1 MSQYIFMVICV
12 VLLAAC
18 AVQPTTVA
26 QQKAVVTG
34 PSDPNAKS
42 FLLTQIVTQI
52 PLGTRVQNIQYGW
65 ACLPGN
71 SLDWRGGR
79 INLTNE
85 EVADS
90 FRTEFTQANYKVAG
104 DSKALF
110 FDRTT
115 KKAELLV
122 AGAIEKVEIN
132 VCFPFSGVPSANVG
146 LTGKIK
152 GFTYM
157 RVRWQVLNADLGE
170 VVFETTT
177 DGSFVAPEVVSGS
190 VPEFL
195 KNAFQ
200 SNLKNLLSEQRLHDL
215 AKPSKDEN
223 KDVKKDSLI

>member
-1 MSQYIFMVICV
+1 MSRYILTVICA

-18 AVQPTTVA
+18 TVQPTTIA
-26 QQKAVVTG
+26 QQKAVLAG

-42 FLLTQIVTQI
+42 FLLAQVVTQI

-79 INLTNE
+79 INLTDE
-85 EVADS
+85 EFVDA
-90 FRTEFTQANYKVAG
+90 FRKEFTQASYKVAG

-110 FDRTT
+110 FDRAT
-115 KKAELLV
+115 KKAELLI

-146 LTGKIK
+146 LNGKIK
-152 GFTYM
+152 GFAYM
-157 RVRWQVLNADLGE
+157 RVRWQVLNAALGE

-177 DGSFVAPEVVSGS
+177 DGSFVASEVVSGS

-200 SNLKNLLSEQRLHDL
+200 SNLRNLLAEQRLHDL
-215 AKPSKDEN
+215 AKPSKDGS
-223 KDVKKDSLI
+223 KDVTKGGLI